1 MKKNLIKLI
10 AGQACL
16 HACMTGM
23 RMAAPLLALRQG
35 SSAAMVGVLLALFA
49 LTQVF
54 LALPAGRYADK
65 HGLKRPVMLSVLS
78 SSLGALMAAIWTVF
92 PVLCVSALLSG
103 GATGVAIIALQRH
116 VGTISNFVGPLA
128 AGVVIDVSGFS
139 AAFALLAVFPWF
151 AWFAV
156 RRELPMPA
164 SEQAVQDPAKR
175 AWDLLGEP
183 GFRRLLIVNWF
194 LSASWDM
201 HTFVVPLLGH
211 ERGLSASA
219 IGAILGGF
227 ALCAALIRVVLP
239 WLTKRWQ
246 EWQVITLAMLFT
258 CLLLALY
265 PMAQAATRHVPLCPP
280 PRSPPRCNRFFRAST
295 CWWAPKKNTS
305 PSWASMTPLRPST
318 PHAHASPGPPSS
330 KRGRTGRWWPRPT
343 PSPCRPADSPCA
355 SSTRWARG
363 TRSSRGSSRA
373 GCATPRSSISCMQ
386 AA

>member
-1 MKKNLIKLI
+1 LKKNLIKLI

-78 SSLGALMAAIWTVF
+78 SSLGAVMAAIWPVF

-103 GATGVAIIALQRH
+103 GAIGVAIIALQRH
-116 VGTISNFVGPLA
+116 VGRLSRDVNEMRLSYSWLAIGPAISNFFGPLA

-211 ERGLSASA
+211 ERGLTASA

-265 PMAQAATRHVPLCPP
+265 PMAQAAWAMGMMSALLGLSLGSVQPMVMSSLHQLLPP
-280 PRSPPRCNRFFRAST
+280 DRQGEGLG
-295 CWWAPKKNTS
+295 
-305 PSWASMTPLRPST
+305 LRLMLIN
-318 PHAHASPGPPSS
+318 
-330 KRGRTGRWWPRPT
+330 
-343 PSPCRPADSPCA
+343 A
-355 SSTRWARG
+355 SSVAMPLVFGSLGAWLGVAAVFWCGAATVGAGSRLAWGLRRG
-363 TRSSRGSSRA
+363 
-373 GCATPRSSISCMQ
+373 
-386 AA
+386 

>member
-1 MKKNLIKLI
+1 LKKNLIKLI

-78 SSLGALMAAIWTVF
+78 SSLGAVMAAIWPVF

-116 VGTISNFVGPLA
+116 VGRLSRDVNEMRLSYSWLAIGPAISNFFGPLA

-239 WLTKRWQ
+239 WLTKRWH

-265 PMAQAATRHVPLCPP
+265 PMAQAAWAMGMMSALLGLSLGSVQPMVMSSLHQLLPP
-280 PRSPPRCNRFFRAST
+280 ERQGEGLG
-295 CWWAPKKNTS
+295 
-305 PSWASMTPLRPST
+305 LRLMLIN
-318 PHAHASPGPPSS
+318 
-330 KRGRTGRWWPRPT
+330 
-343 PSPCRPADSPCA
+343 A
-355 SSTRWARG
+355 SSVAMPLVFGSLGAWLGVAAVFWCGAATVGAGSRLAWGLRRG
-363 TRSSRGSSRA
+363 
-373 GCATPRSSISCMQ
+373 
-386 AA
+386 

>member
-1 MKKNLIKLI
+1 LKKNLIKLI

-65 HGLKRPVMLSVLS
+65 HGLKKPVMLSVLS
-78 SSLGALMAAIWTVF
+78 SSLGAVMAAIWPVF

-116 VGTISNFVGPLA
+116 VGRLSRDVNEMRLSYSWLAIGPAISNFVGPLA

-265 PMAQAATRHVPLCPP
+265 PMAQAAWAMGMMSALLGLSLGSVQPMVMSSLHQLLPP
-280 PRSPPRCNRFFRAST
+280 DRQGEGLG
-295 CWWAPKKNTS
+295 
-305 PSWASMTPLRPST
+305 LRLMLIN
-318 PHAHASPGPPSS
+318 
-330 KRGRTGRWWPRPT
+330 
-343 PSPCRPADSPCA
+343 A
-355 SSTRWARG
+355 SSVAMPLVFGSLGAWLGVAAVFWCGAATVGAGSRLAWGLRRG
-363 TRSSRGSSRA
+363 
-373 GCATPRSSISCMQ
+373 
-386 AA
+386 

>member
-1 MKKNLIKLI
+1 LKKNLIKLI

-78 SSLGALMAAIWTVF
+78 SSLGAVMAAIWPVF

-116 VGTISNFVGPLA
+116 VGRLSRDVNEMRLSYSWLAIGPAISNFVGPLV

-265 PMAQAATRHVPLCPP
+265 PMAQAAWAMGMMSALLGLSLGSVQPMVMSSLHQLLPP
-280 PRSPPRCNRFFRAST
+280 DRQGEGLG
-295 CWWAPKKNTS
+295 
-305 PSWASMTPLRPST
+305 LRLLLIN
-318 PHAHASPGPPSS
+318 
-330 KRGRTGRWWPRPT
+330 
-343 PSPCRPADSPCA
+343 A
-355 SSTRWARG
+355 SSVAMPLVFGSLGAWLGVAAVFWCGAATVGAGSRLAWGLRRG
-363 TRSSRGSSRA
+363 
-373 GCATPRSSISCMQ
+373 
-386 AA
+386 

>member
-1 MKKNLIKLI
+1 LKKNLIKLI

-78 SSLGALMAAIWTVF
+78 SSLGAVMAAIWPVF

-116 VGTISNFVGPLA
+116 VGRLSRDVNEMRLSYSWLAIGPAISNFVGPLA

-265 PMAQAATRHVPLCPP
+265 PMAQAAWAMGMMSALLGLSLGSVQPMVMSSLHQLLPP
-280 PRSPPRCNRFFRAST
+280 DRQGEGLG
-295 CWWAPKKNTS
+295 
-305 PSWASMTPLRPST
+305 LRLMLIN
-318 PHAHASPGPPSS
+318 
-330 KRGRTGRWWPRPT
+330 
-343 PSPCRPADSPCA
+343 A
-355 SSTRWARG
+355 SSVAMPLVFGSLGAWLGVAAVFWCGAATVGAGSRLAWGLRRG
-363 TRSSRGSSRA
+363 
-373 GCATPRSSISCMQ
+373 
-386 AA
+386 

>member
-1 MKKNLIKLI
+1 
-10 AGQACL
+10 
-16 HACMTGM
+16 
-23 RMAAPLLALRQG
+23 MAAPLLALRQG

-78 SSLGALMAAIWTVF
+78 SSLGALIAAIWPVF

-116 VGTISNFVGPLA
+116 VGRLSRDVNEMRLSYSWLAIGPAISNFVGPLA

-239 WLTKRWQ
+239 WLTKRWH

-265 PMAQAATRHVPLCPP
+265 PMAQAAWAMGMMSALLGLSLGSVQPMVMSSLHQLLPP
-280 PRSPPRCNRFFRAST
+280 DRQGEGLG
-295 CWWAPKKNTS
+295 
-305 PSWASMTPLRPST
+305 LRLMLIN
-318 PHAHASPGPPSS
+318 
-330 KRGRTGRWWPRPT
+330 
-343 PSPCRPADSPCA
+343 A
-355 SSTRWARG
+355 SSVAMPLVFGSLGAWLGVAAVFWCGAATVGAGSRLAWGLRRG
-363 TRSSRGSSRA
+363 
-373 GCATPRSSISCMQ
+373 
-386 AA
+386 

>member
-1 MKKNLIKLI
+1 LKKNLIKLI

-65 HGLKRPVMLSVLS
+65 HGLKKPVMLSVLS
-78 SSLGALMAAIWTVF
+78 SSLGAVMAAIWPVF

-116 VGTISNFVGPLA
+116 VGRLSRDVNEMRLSYSWLAIGPAISNFVGPLA

-156 RRELPMPA
+156 RREVPMPA

-265 PMAQAATRHVPLCPP
+265 PMAQAAWAMGMMSALLGLSLGSVQPMVMSSLHQLLPP
-280 PRSPPRCNRFFRAST
+280 DRQGEGLG
-295 CWWAPKKNTS
+295 
-305 PSWASMTPLRPST
+305 LRLMLIN
-318 PHAHASPGPPSS
+318 
-330 KRGRTGRWWPRPT
+330 
-343 PSPCRPADSPCA
+343 A
-355 SSTRWARG
+355 SSVAMPLVFGSLGAWLGVAAVFWCGAATVGAGSRLAWGLRRG
-363 TRSSRGSSRA
+363 
-373 GCATPRSSISCMQ
+373 
-386 AA
+386 

>member
-1 MKKNLIKLI
+1 LKKNLIKLI

-65 HGLKRPVMLSVLS
+65 HGLKKPVMLSVLS

-116 VGTISNFVGPLA
+116 VGRLSRDVNEMRLSYSWLAIGPAISNFVGPLA

-265 PMAQAATRHVPLCPP
+265 PMAQAAWAMGMMSALLGLSLGSVQPMVMSSLHQLLPP
-280 PRSPPRCNRFFRAST
+280 DRQGEGLG
-295 CWWAPKKNTS
+295 
-305 PSWASMTPLRPST
+305 LRLMLIN
-318 PHAHASPGPPSS
+318 
-330 KRGRTGRWWPRPT
+330 
-343 PSPCRPADSPCA
+343 A
-355 SSTRWARG
+355 SSVAMPLVFGSLGAWLGVAAVFWCGAATVGAGSRLAWGLRRG
-363 TRSSRGSSRA
+363 
-373 GCATPRSSISCMQ
+373 
-386 AA
+386 

>member
-1 MKKNLIKLI
+1 LKKNLIKLI

-78 SSLGALMAAIWTVF
+78 SSLGALMAAIWPVF

-103 GATGVAIIALQRH
+103 GAIGVAIIALQRH
-116 VGTISNFVGPLA
+116 VGRLSRDVNEMRLSYSWLAIGPAISNFVGPLA

-265 PMAQAATRHVPLCPP
+265 PMAQAAWAMGMMSALLGLSLGSVQPMVMSSLHQLLPP
-280 PRSPPRCNRFFRAST
+280 DRQGEGLG
-295 CWWAPKKNTS
+295 
-305 PSWASMTPLRPST
+305 LRLMLIN
-318 PHAHASPGPPSS
+318 
-330 KRGRTGRWWPRPT
+330 
-343 PSPCRPADSPCA
+343 A
-355 SSTRWARG
+355 SSVAMPLVFGSLGAWLGVAAVFWCGAATVGAGSRLAWGLRRG
-363 TRSSRGSSRA
+363 
-373 GCATPRSSISCMQ
+373 
-386 AA
+386 

>member
-1 MKKNLIKLI
+1 
-10 AGQACL
+10 
-16 HACMTGM
+16 
-23 RMAAPLLALRQG
+23 MAAPLLALRQG

-65 HGLKRPVMLSVLS
+65 HGLKKPVMLSVLS
-78 SSLGALMAAIWTVF
+78 SSLGALMAAIWPVF

-116 VGTISNFVGPLA
+116 VGRLSRDVNEMRLSYSWLAIGPAISNFVGPLV

-156 RRELPMPA
+156 RREVPMPS

-175 AWDLLGEP
+175 AWDLLEEP

-265 PMAQAATRHVPLCPP
+265 PMAQAAWAMGMMSALLGLSLGSVQPMVMSSLHQLLPP
-280 PRSPPRCNRFFRAST
+280 DRQGEGLG
-295 CWWAPKKNTS
+295 
-305 PSWASMTPLRPST
+305 LRLMLIN
-318 PHAHASPGPPSS
+318 
-330 KRGRTGRWWPRPT
+330 
-343 PSPCRPADSPCA
+343 A
-355 SSTRWARG
+355 SSVAMPLVFGSLGAWLGVAAVFWCGAATVGAGSRLAWGLRRG
-363 TRSSRGSSRA
+363 
-373 GCATPRSSISCMQ
+373 
-386 AA
+386 